1 MLTARWVSSTGYTT
15 NGPKRNI
22 AFVLN

>member
-1 MLTARWVSSTGYTT
+1 MVTARWVSSTGYTT

-22 AFVLN
+22 AFVVN